1 MTNND
6 VLRRVR
12 YALALSTAAMAEIF
26 SIFGQMVAQDNI
38 LHLLKKEEDVG
49 VVACPDALM
58 EDFLSGLII
67 HKRGRKEGKPERPA
81 QSQSAEPLTN
91 NSILKKLRIALIL
104 QEGDMLN
111 ILQQAGNPVS
121 KSELSALFRKAGHKN
136 YKECGDQ
143 FLRNFLKGLALR
155 YREAPARYP
164 LASKRPMLPLE
175 APTPLWITSCLPSCC
190 PA

>member
-6 VLRRVR
+6 VLRGVR

-26 SIFGQMVAQDNI
+26 SLSGQTVAQDKIVN
-38 LHLLKKEEDVG
+38 LLKKDEEEG
-49 VVACPDALM
+49 FVVCPDALM

-67 HKRGRKEGKPERPA
+67 HRRGRQEGKPERPA
-81 QSQSAEPLTN
+81 QSVEPLTN
-91 NSILKKLRIALIL
+91 NAILKKLRIALIL
-104 QEGDMLN
+104 QEDDMLA
-111 ILQQAGNPVS
+111 ILRQAGNPVS

-155 YREAPARYP
+155 YRDTGP
-164 LASKRPMLPLE
+164 RPSPG
-175 APTPLWITSCLPSCC
+175 
-190 PA
+190 

>member
-6 VLRRVR
+6 VLRGMR
-12 YALALSTAAMAEIF
+12 YALALSTAALAEIF
-26 SIFGQMVAQDNI
+26 SLSGQMVAQDKIVN
-38 LHLLKKEEDVG
+38 LLKKDEEEGFIV
-49 VVACPDALM
+49 CTDALI

-67 HKRGRKEGKPERPA
+67 YRRGRQNDKPARPP
-81 QSQSAEPLTN
+81 QTIETITN

-104 QEGDMLN
+104 QESDMLG

-121 KSELSALFRKAGHKN
+121 KSELSALFRKAGHNN

-155 YREAPARYP
+155 CRKTTHPR
-164 LASKRPMLPLE
+164 
-175 APTPLWITSCLPSCC
+175 
-190 PA
+190 

>member
-6 VLRRVR
+6 VLRGVR
-12 YALALSTAAMAEIF
+12 YALDLPTAAMAEIF
-26 SIFGQMVAQDNI
+26 TLSGHPVTQEKI
-38 LHLLKKEEDVG
+38 LPLLKNEEEKG
-49 VVACPDALM
+49 FVACADALM

-67 HKRGRKEGKPERPA
+67 YKRGRQEGKPERPA
-81 QSQSAEPLTN
+81 QATEPLTN

-104 QEGDMLN
+104 QEGDMLD

-155 YREAPARYP
+155 YRETDSR
-164 LASKRPMLPLE
+164 
-175 APTPLWITSCLPSCC
+175 
-190 PA
+190 

>member
-6 VLRRVR
+6 VLRGVR

-26 SIFGQMVAQDNI
+26 SISGQTVAQDKI
-38 LHLLKKEEDVG
+38 IHLLKKEEEDG
-49 VVACPDALM
+49 FVACPDALM
-58 EDFLSGLII
+58 ENFLSGLII
-67 HKRGRKEGKPERPA
+67 YKRGKQEGKPERPA
-81 QSQSAEPLTN
+81 QSAEPLTN

-104 QEGDMLN
+104 QEGDMLS

-121 KSELSALFRKAGHKN
+121 KSELSALFRKAGNKN

-155 YREAPARYP
+155 YREVAAR
-164 LASKRPMLPLE
+164 
-175 APTPLWITSCLPSCC
+175 
-190 PA
+190 

>member
-6 VLRRVR
+6 VLRGVR
-12 YALALSTAAMAEIF
+12 YALAFSTAAMAEIF
-26 SIFGQMVAQDNI
+26 SISGQTVAQDKI
-38 LHLLKKEEDVG
+38 LNLLKKEEEEG
-49 VVACPDALM
+49 FVACPDALM

-67 HKRGRKEGKPERPA
+67 HRRGKQEGTPTRPPQA
-81 QSQSAEPLTN
+81 TGPLTN

-104 QEGDMLN
+104 QEDDMLA
-111 ILQQAGNPVS
+111 ILRQAGNPVS

-155 YREAPARYP
+155 YRESSMP
-164 LASKRPMLPLE
+164 KRQ
-175 APTPLWITSCLPSCC
+175 
-190 PA
+190 

>member
-6 VLRRVR
+6 VLRGVR
-12 YALALSTAAMAEIF
+12 YALALSNSVMAEIF
-26 SIFGQMVAQDNI
+26 SLSGHPVAQDTI
-38 LHLLKKEEDVG
+38 PHLLKKEEEEG
-49 VVACPDALM
+49 FVACSDALM

-67 HKRGRKEGKPERPA
+67 HKRGRQEGKPERAA
-81 QSQSAEPLTN
+81 QPTEPLTN
-91 NSILKKLRIALIL
+91 NAILKKLRIALIL
-104 QEGDMLN
+104 QEDDMLG

-155 YREAPARYP
+155 YREAPAR
-164 LASKRPMLPLE
+164 
-175 APTPLWITSCLPSCC
+175 
-190 PA
+190 

>member
-6 VLRRVR
+6 VLRGVR

-26 SIFGQMVAQDNI
+26 TLSGQTVAQDTI
-38 LHLLKKEEDVG
+38 LHLLKKEEEDG
-49 VVACPDALM
+49 FMACPDALM
-58 EDFLSGLII
+58 ENFLSGLII
-67 HKRGRKEGKPERPA
+67 YRRGRQEGKPERPA
-81 QSQSAEPLTN
+81 QPAEPLTN

-104 QEGDMLN
+104 QEADMLG

-155 YREAPARYP
+155 YREAGSRG
-164 LASKRPMLPLE
+164 
-175 APTPLWITSCLPSCC
+175 
-190 PA
+190 

>member
-6 VLRRVR
+6 VLRGVR
-12 YALALSTAAMAEIF
+12 YALTLSNSAMAEIF
-26 SIFGQMVAQDNI
+26 SLSGHPVAQDTI
-38 LHLLKKEEDVG
+38 LPLLKKEEEEG
-49 VVACPDALM
+49 FVACSDALM

-67 HKRGRKEGKPERPA
+67 YKRGRQEGKPERVTQA
-81 QSQSAEPLTN
+81 AEPLTN
-91 NSILKKLRIALIL
+91 NAILKKLRIALIL
-104 QEGDMLN
+104 QEADMLA

-155 YREAPARYP
+155 YR
-164 LASKRPMLPLE
+164 KV
-175 APTPLWITSCLPSCC
+175 PTR
-190 PA
+190 